1 MPMPSVEPMPP
12 DCSELRLAAPD
23 EAQEASYLAASER
36 IASFSRSRG
45 QPFVHDMF
53 YLRRIAIKI

>member
-12 DCSELRLAAPD
+12 DFSELRFAAPD

-36 IASFSRSRG
+36 MASFSRVVGALIRS
-45 QPFVHDMF
+45 
-53 YLRRIAIKI
+53 